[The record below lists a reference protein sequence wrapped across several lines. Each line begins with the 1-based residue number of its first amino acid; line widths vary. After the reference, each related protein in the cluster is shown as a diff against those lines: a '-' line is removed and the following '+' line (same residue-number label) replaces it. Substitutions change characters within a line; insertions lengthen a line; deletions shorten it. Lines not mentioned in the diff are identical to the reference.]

1 MKKIFIK
8 KLLPKKFQYHRLE
21 DIFEQGFRYWKFF
34 SFRMEFKLIDY
45 VHHHISHEYRTFKRP
60 LLITTNSWICILY
73 LIALT
78 INCRQ
83 LISLKY
89 IEQMIS
95 SNGFNLVI
103 IDILIGCLFVEW
115 MWFNLFNNVLHYRCS
130 LVDFLAHNLHI
141 EQDNLVEKLQ
151 PKHKR
156 FLINLYT
163 ITNIMANCFYLMVI
177 MALIIVFI
185 IYSYYSIIL
194 LMNNYINILQLI
206 LSIPLT
212 AMLMIYLSCMLGQ
225 IFLSI
230 NFLVLLIEF
239 CRIRM
244 KRLYNLSKIIES
256 NNQRSIRFS
265 RSLWKRFVN
274 DYCELFHDISR
285 LNQTVRITLFNLEMI
300 SKSSIMTAFVFYI
313 QQTDMKIANITIIL
327 ALISAFTYTTCLYS
341 RVSIIPSYNQCCV
354 RLFYN
359 LFARLQ
365 CSNQMTKSNNE
376 ISNKNYRHTIRKN
389 LFLQTMSINRFGF
402 SCGQIFF
409 ITRFKYIQLLM
420 MNFPLVLK
428 FYKKNL
434 SYKI

>member
-1 MKKIFIK
+1 
-8 KLLPKKFQYHRLE
+8 
-21 DIFEQGFRYWKFF
+21 
-34 SFRMEFKLIDY
+34 
-45 VHHHISHEYRTFKRP
+45 
-60 LLITTNSWICILY
+60 
-73 LIALT
+73 
-78 INCRQ
+78 
-83 LISLKY
+83 
-89 IEQMIS
+89 MIS

-141 EQDNLVEKLQ
+141 EQDNLVEKLR
-151 PKHKR
+151 PKHQR

-185 IYSYYSIIL
+185 IY
-194 LMNNYINILQLI
+194 
-206 LSIPLT
+206 T
-212 AMLMIYLSCMLGQ
+212 MLMIYLSCMLGQ

-230 NFLVLLIEF
+230 NFLVILIEF

-365 CSNQMTKSNNE
+365 CSNQMTKSIKE
-376 ISNKNYRHTIRKN
+376 ITNKNYRHIIRKN
-389 LFLQTMSINRFGF
+389 LFLQTMSINRFA
-402 SCGQIFF
+402 
-409 ITRFKYIQLLM
+409 L
-420 MNFPLVLK
+420 
-428 FYKKNL
+428 
-434 SYKI
+434 